1 MGADPDLTHIAPR
14 LAVVAEDAGGDVDGR
29 GCRCGD
35 GAGAGI
41 PTEPGQAGK
50 AIQRFDGFELVESD
64 LHDAARDEALIIGQ
78 FLIDRDGI
86 VRWIN
91 IEQEPGELL
100 SHKRLASAV
109 NSL

>member
-1 MGADPDLTHIAPR
+1 MH
-14 LAVVAEDAGGDVDGR
+14 VAQEL
-29 GCRCGD
+29 
-35 GAGAGI
+35 GI
-41 PTEPGQAGK
+41 PTKPGQAGE

-64 LHDAARDEALIIGQ
+64 RHDAARGQALIMGQ

-91 IEQEPGELL
+91 IEHEPGELL
-100 SHKRLASAV
+100 SDKRLASAV